1 MDCTKETKLSSRF
14 SVSGYPTLKYFKDGE
29 EAFDA
34 GHARDEKSILDF
46 MKDPKEPPPPVVEKP
61 WSDEPS
67 EVIHLNEESFKPFL
81 KKKKHVLGMITH
93 KKVTNNNFWSQAR
106 NQKFH

>member
-14 SVSGYPTLKYFKDGE
+14 SVSGYPTIKYFKEGE

-46 MKDPKEPPPPVVEKP
+46 MKDPKEAPPPVVEKP

-67 EVIHLNEESFKPFL
+67 EVVHLNEESFKPFL
-81 KKKKHVLGMITH
+81 KKKKHVLGMTSH
-93 KKVTNNNFWSQAR
+93 KKSLESVHYNLVQNL
-106 NQKFH
+106 K